1 MNVQYMTR
9 WWWWYKEEEEEEEEE
24 EENKEKK
31 KGLMEKLHK
40 LIRWTKLINTFLPIV
55 GKKNV

>member
-9 WWWWYKEEEEEEEEE
+9 WWWEEE
-24 EENKEKK
+24 EENKEKKK

>member
-9 WWWWYKEEEEEEEEE
+9 WWWEEEEEEE
-24 EENKEKK
+24 EENKEKKK